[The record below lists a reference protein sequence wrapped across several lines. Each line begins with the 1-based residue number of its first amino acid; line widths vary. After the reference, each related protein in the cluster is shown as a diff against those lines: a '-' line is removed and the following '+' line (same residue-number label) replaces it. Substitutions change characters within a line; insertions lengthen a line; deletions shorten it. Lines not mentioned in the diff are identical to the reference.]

1 MAAFSTNWRSRRAWR
16 RSARSIVAEHARQ
29 TTAILGR
36 LQGHQVRYLADTPAG
51 HPASTIWV
59 FLSEWT
65 ITLADVAATARIE
78 CVALARAGCH
88 LSAAGRYGQF
98 WWLTLTSGPSD
109 AAAPGHSTARITVLG
124 SRVTV
129 RATGDQSPLPLPG
142 ASSHQLVPRS
152 DFAPRL

>member
-1 MAAFSTNWRSRRAWR
+1 MAAFSTNWRWRWAWR
-16 RSARSIVAEHARQ
+16 RTARSIVAEHAHQ
-29 TTAILGR
+29 TAATLGR

-59 FLSEWT
+59 FLSGWT
-65 ITLADVAATARIE
+65 ITLADVAAAARVE
-78 CVALARAGCH
+78 CVALAQAGCH

-98 WWLTLTSGPSD
+98 WWLTVTSGPSD
-109 AAAPGHSTARITVLG
+109 DAAPGQSTARVTVLG

-129 RATGDQSPLPLPG
+129 RATGDQSSLPLPG
-142 ASSHQLVPRS
+142 ASSRQLVPRS